1 MSNRCCNSRD
11 SLERHK
17 VKIAHTQRPRCECE
31 GSWLDVGMGVQGAV
45 HMDRRTP
52 HTRIARRNGKIF
64 GVSRTPPETVGAFR
78 ERGTTERRLAALQFG
93 QIPQREARSV
103 HRANTVPHGRL
114 VRCVHSWER
123 QGGGRDRRTCLDWRA
138 AMRQRRGPHP
148 PHRRWRAARRA
159 RGREDGAMRL
169 RVRVRGLSASR

>member
-45 HMDRRTP
+45 YMDRRTP

-123 QGGGRDRRTCLDWRA
+123 QGGGGEIDVHVWIGVLPCDRGGDRTRRTGDGA
-138 AMRQRRGPHP
+138 RRGELED
-148 PHRRWRAARRA
+148 ARMVPCVCRC
-159 RGREDGAMRL
+159 
-169 RVRVRGLSASR
+169 V